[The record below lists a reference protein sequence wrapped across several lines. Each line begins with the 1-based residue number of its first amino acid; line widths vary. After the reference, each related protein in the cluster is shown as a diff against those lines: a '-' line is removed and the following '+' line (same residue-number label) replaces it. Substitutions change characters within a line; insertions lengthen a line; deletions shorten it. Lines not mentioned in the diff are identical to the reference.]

1 MEVITHN
8 DVEGVFIPFD
18 EFERIKYL
26 QRKQRESIIDLER
39 TLKSFF

>member
-26 QRKQRESIIDLER
+26 QIKQRESIIDLER
-39 TLKSFF
+39 SIKNFF